1 MPKLKTT
8 TKKKRLSVSTINL
21 IILFL
26 FTILLGCG
34 LYVFYHFYLEVKTE
48 EVQTLAES
56 RSEFTGQKVVKELN
70 INSLIEND
78 YFELKEHGDM
88 EYTDQHETVST
99 NNENPAAPVKIKVIN
114 PKIGEE
120 LIIKWQMPMGGE
132 ADSVVLFRS
141 ERVGNTGDQIAEGLA
156 VSGFY
161 IDTEIENNKE
171 YYYALKSVNAEYKS
185 EISKQLA
192 GLSTDEVAPMAP
204 ENIKAEN
211 TGQTEIALSWK
222 TPIEKDFSH
231 NRIYRSQISGLLGE
245 LIVDKVKQDT
255 YTDTNVKDN
264 TTYYYSITSVDK
276 SDNESSNVLSVSPAG
291 NELPFGEEIVEEE
304 N

>member
-1 MPKLKTT
+1 MPKLKTK

-56 RSEFTGQKVVKELN
+56 RSEFTGQKVIKELN

-78 YFELKEHGDM
+78 YFELEEHGDM
-88 EYTDQHETVST
+88 EYTDQHEIFST
-99 NNENPAAPVKIKVIN
+99 NNENPVAPHKIKVIN

-132 ADSVVLFRS
+132 ADSAVLYRS
-141 ERVGNTGDQIAEGLA
+141 DRSGNIGDQIAEGLD

-171 YYYALKSVNAEYKS
+171 YFYALRSVNAEYKS
-185 EISKQLA
+185 EISKQVSGLA
-192 GLSTDEVAPMAP
+192 TDNIPPQAP
-204 ENIKAEN
+204 ENIKAEK
-211 TGQTEIALSWK
+211 TGQTEIVLSWK
-222 TPIEKDFSH
+222 SPTEKDFSH
-231 NRIYRSQISGLLGE
+231 TRIYRSQISGLLGE
-245 LIVDKVKQDT
+245 LIVDKVEQNT

-276 SDNESSNVLSVSPAG
+276 SGNESSNVLSTAPAG
-291 NELPFGEEIVEEE
+291 NELPFGEEKVEEG